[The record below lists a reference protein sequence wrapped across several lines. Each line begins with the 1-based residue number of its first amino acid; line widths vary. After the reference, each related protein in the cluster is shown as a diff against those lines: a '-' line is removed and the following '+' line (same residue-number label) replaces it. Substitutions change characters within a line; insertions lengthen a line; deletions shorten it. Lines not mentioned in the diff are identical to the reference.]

1 MPQTPTSMHAAQAL
15 LRADP
20 DAAMA
25 KYGFVVDS
33 AVYTSGTIGG
43 ACLLGCESA
52 GGNIYRL
59 TAKQG
64 QGDWLFPYINTS
76 DGGVGVCVVPAGQVD
91 GTLVVTGGMNG
102 CSLQVNKSGDD
113 FYFYHDNNGRSM
125 KGKLTPGEVVCRVD
139 YKDYAGPLEIGKK
152 LVDQYLTERV
162 GAGYEYYCITAHHG
176 GRWKVYVS
184 SLIRITTVSAPT
196 FFRPNVTS
204 TVEYKA
210 FTPTVTPLMTSFA
223 DE

>member
-1 MPQTPTSMHAAQAL
+1 MPHTPTSTHAAQAL

-25 KYGFVVDS
+25 KFGFVVGNT
-33 AVYTSGTIGG
+33 VYAGTTVGG

-52 GGNIYRL
+52 GGNIYKL

-64 QGDWLFPYINTS
+64 QGDWFFPYINTAE
-76 DGGVGVCVVPAGQVD
+76 GGVGVCVVPAGAAD
-91 GTLVVTGGMNG
+91 GTIVVTGGMNG
-102 CSLQVNKSGDD
+102 CSLQVNKSGRE
-113 FYFYHDNNGRSM
+113 FYFYHDNNGNSM

-139 YKDYAGPLEIGKK
+139 YKDYAGPLDIGKK

-162 GAGYEYYCITAHHG
+162 GAGYEYYCITVHHG

-184 SLIRITTVSAPT
+184 SLIRITTVSTPT
-196 FFRPNVTS
+196 FFRPNVAT

-210 FTPTVTPLMTSFA
+210 FTPTITPLMTSFA